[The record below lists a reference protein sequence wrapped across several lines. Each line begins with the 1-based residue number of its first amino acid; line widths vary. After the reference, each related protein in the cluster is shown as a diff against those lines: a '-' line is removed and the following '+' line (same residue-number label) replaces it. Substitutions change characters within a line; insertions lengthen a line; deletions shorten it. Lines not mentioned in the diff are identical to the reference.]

1 MLLWREILEGKKM
14 YQPWNEQELASAS
27 PGDLNNSLIPIAY
40 NYWIR
45 IDATLT
51 NNLYW
56 HSLLMELIKDFPRHQ
71 ICKRAIPQ
79 KIVRLSKEHV
89 LDQIY
94 LSYYED

>member
-1 MLLWREILEGKKM
+1 M

-56 HSLLMELIKDFPRHQ
+56 HYFEEWSQ
-71 ICKRAIPQ
+71 NSTKRDNPPLPQ
-79 KIVRLSKEHV
+79 
-89 LDQIY
+89 
-94 LSYYED
+94 